1 MKTKNKFANLSPGT
15 QLVIM
20 DTIFKL
26 SKNNTP
32 VKSIQQQ
39 INSDFGYK
47 LKVKTINNL
56 SKREE
61 NFTEFENLLTQKNLI
76 Y

>member
-1 MKTKNKFANLSPGT
+1 MKTKNKFANLSPIT
-15 QLVIM
+15 KLTIM